1 MKAFIFIL
9 LILLLGCINH
19 DNPQP
24 YPPATP
30 ASCVR
35 IGAVCN
41 DNTTTSSTGTDA
53 CSGHGGVSSW
63 ICQ

>member
-1 MKAFIFIL
+1 MKGFIFIL

-35 IGAVCN
+35 VGAVCN
-41 DNTTTSSTGTDA
+41 DNTTTSHQQA
-53 CSGHGGVSSW
+53 LMLVLVMEE
-63 ICQ
+63 